1 MAYLIG
7 FDIGTESVGWAVTD
21 EQYVIPKKNG
31 KALWGVYQF
40 PEALKAEERRGFRIA
55 RRRLERREQRLA
67 QLRDI
72 FAREIAAVDPAFFQR
87 MEESRFWAED
97 KRPDGEGRP
106 LGRYTL
112 FADRDYC
119 DRDYHREFPT
129 IYHLRRALMF
139 EDRPFDVRLV
149 YLAVH
154 HILKK
159 RGHFLFGDVALE
171 DVTFASCLE
180 TLGEYLRDKY
190 GLAFALADAQAF
202 ASALTDRSLNATRKR
217 AALAAAA
224 GDVAKDKQ
232 IAAVIDLLAGRKA
245 SAAALCAM
253 EIEED
258 RKFSFKEGFDNAEAE
273 LADLL
278 GETMPLVYHV
288 KRLYDWSVLDE
299 LRAGERFLS
308 EAKVKAYE
316 RHKSD
321 LKRLRALLRPFPQAY
336 KEMFRRAK
344 EKLDN
349 YAAYSGHGAAEYR
362 CTYEKFCAYV
372 KKQLNALRGDMD
384 AAAREEADRVLGEM
398 ETGAFLPKQTTTD
411 NGVIP
416 HQLHEQ
422 ELRVILERAARYL
435 PFLSEVDESGL
446 SAGEKILAIFRFRI
460 PYYVGPLDTRSEHS
474 WAVRTHEKIY
484 PWNFDQV
491 VDRARS
497 AQRFIERMTAKC
509 SYIGEPVLPRDSLLY
524 SRFVALNMLNKLRVN
539 GHPISVETKQRIY
552 NECILQNACTRGKQ
566 LRDYLLSNGLM
577 QKGDE
582 LTGMDEQFR
591 ISMTGYQ
598 VFRAL
603 LARGDAEPMVEDIIR
618 HIVLFGEDRKLLETW
633 LTTAYGERLSTE
645 DRAYILRNRNK
656 FGDWGNLSETFL
668 RKILHTDP
676 ETGEMI
682 SIDEALWRTN
692 CNLNELLSTEYT
704 FVDALEQY
712 RAERLGAKKQ
722 TLKDILEDSYASPG
736 IRRAI
741 HQSFAIIGEIEKLM
755 GEPPKRVFVEVTRG
769 EGTKERTQSRKSRLE
784 ALYKTCKKEAAEVYE
799 QLQGYDEGP
808 LRNAKL
814 YLYFT
819 QMGKCMYSG
828 ESIDLARLA
837 VDYDIDHIYPQS
849 AVKDDSFDNRVL
861 VKRELNAAKKDRYP
875 LAEDVR
881 KAMHPFWTELKKRG
895 FISDEK
901 YRRLTRNTPFTDSE
915 RAGFIARQLVETGQA
930 AKIVA
935 GLLRRR
941 YGDDRVVYVKAGN
954 VSAFRQAQ
962 CLLPDGRQVQ
972 EGSCRGKNVKTVPDP
987 LFVKCR
993 DVNDFHHAKD
1003 AYLNIVVGNVYHT
1016 KFTRDPLRFVRSGQT
1031 YSMNRVFDY
1040 DVVRGGETA
1049 WKKGEDGTILTVRR
1063 MMRKNNILV
1072 TRFAR
1077 EATGGLFDQQIKAKG
1092 KGQTPIKSS
1101 DPRMTVEKYG
1111 GYNKRA
1117 GAYFALIEH
1126 TEKKKR
1132 VRSLEAV
1139 FIMHKQ
1145 LYERE
1150 PLRYCQEILG
1160 LEEPKILIP
1169 RIKIDALVSFDGF
1182 RMNISGRTGERI
1194 IYKNANQLVV
1204 SPEQAQYVKW
1214 ISKYLER
1221 CKAAG
1226 RDMEITAFDGIDA
1239 ERNIALYQ
1247 LLLEKLGKTPY
1258 RIKYETPLNTLEAHA
1273 RRFAELGIADQC
1285 RVLMQILN
1293 LFNTSAASA
1302 DLKLLCGKAGI
1313 GILLTSKN
1321 ISGYAGHSFL
1331 LIHQSVTGV
1340 FEKQIDLLG
1349 DEF

>member
-1 MAYLIG
+1 MAYFAG

-21 EQYVIPKKNG
+21 EQYRVLRKNG
-31 KALWGVYQF
+31 KALWGVRQF
-40 PEALKAEERRGFRIA
+40 PEAQKAEERRGFRVA

-67 QLRDI
+67 LLRDI
-72 FAREIAAVDPAFFQR
+72 FAQAVAAVDPAFFQR
-87 MEESRFWAED
+87 MEESRFLAED
-97 KRPDGEGRP
+97 KRPDGDGRP

-139 EDRPFDVRLV
+139 EDRAFDVRLV

-159 RGHFLFGDVALE
+159 RGHFLFDGVALE
-171 DVTFASCLE
+171 DVTFESCMAA
-180 TLGEYLRDKY
+180 LGDYLRDEY
-190 GLAFALADAQAF
+190 DLDMALADARAF
-202 ASALTDRSLNATRKR
+202 ASALTDRSLNVTRKR
-217 AALAAAA
+217 AALIAAA
-224 GDVAKDKQ
+224 GEVAKDRQ
-232 IAAVIDLLAGRKA
+232 IAAVIDLLAGRKV
-245 SAAALCAM
+245 SAAALCDV
-253 EIEED
+253 ELEED

-278 GETMPLVYHV
+278 GEAMPLVYHV

-299 LRAGERFLS
+299 LRDGERFLS
-308 EAKVKAYE
+308 EAKVKTYE

-321 LKRLRALLRPFPQAY
+321 LKRLQALLRPFPQAY
-336 KEMFRRAK
+336 REMFRLTK
-344 EKLDN
+344 KDLDN
-349 YAAYSGHGAAEYR
+349 YVAYSGHGADGHR
-362 CTYEKFCAYV
+362 CPYANFSGFV
-372 KKQLNALRGDMD
+372 KKRLTALRADMD
-384 AAAREEADRVLGEM
+384 AAAREEADRVLEAM
-398 ETGAFLPKQTTTD
+398 DTGAFLPKQTTTD

-422 ELRVILERAARYL
+422 ELCRILERAARYL
-435 PFLSEVDESGL
+435 PFLNETDESGL
-446 SAGEKILAIFRFRI
+446 SAREKILAVFRFRI

-484 PWNFDQV
+484 PWNFDRV

-497 AQRFIERMTAKC
+497 AQRFIERMTARC

-524 SRFVALNMLNKLRVN
+524 SRFAALNMLNKLRIN

-566 LRDYLLSNGLM
+566 LRNYLLSNGLM

-582 LTGMDEQFR
+582 LSGMDEQFR

-645 DRAYILRNRNK
+645 DRACILRNRNK
-656 FGDWGNLSETFL
+656 FSDWGNLSETFL

-704 FVDALEQY
+704 FIDALEQY
-712 RAERLGAKKQ
+712 RAERLGAKEPS
-722 TLKDILEDSYASPG
+722 LKDILEDSYASPG

-741 HQSFAIIGEIEKLM
+741 HQSIAIIGEIEKLM

-769 EGTKERTQSRKSRLE
+769 EGTKERTLSRKSRLE
-784 ALYKTCKKEAAEVYE
+784 ALYKTCKKEAPEVYE

-808 LRNAKL
+808 LRSAKL

-828 ESIDLARLA
+828 APIDLALLHT
-837 VDYDIDHIYPQS
+837 DFYDIDHIYPQS
-849 AVKDDSFDNRVL
+849 AVKDDSLDNRVL

-881 KAMHPFWTELKKRG
+881 KAMRPFWAELKKRG

-915 RAGFIARQLVETGQA
+915 RADFIARQLVETGQA

-954 VSAFRQAQ
+954 VTAFRQAQ
-962 CLLPDGRQVQ
+962 RLLPDGRQMQ
-972 EGSCRGKNVKTVPDP
+972 EGACRNMDTRQDP

-1040 DVVRGGETA
+1040 DVSRRGETA
-1049 WKKGEDGTILTVRR
+1049 WVAGEEGTILTVRR
-1063 MMRKNNILV
+1063 VMRKNNILV

-1077 EATGGLFDQQIKAKG
+1077 EAAGGLFNQQIVGKG

-1101 DPRMTVEKYG
+1101 DPRMTIKDYG
-1111 GYNKRA
+1111 GYSDIK

-1126 TEKKKR
+1126 TKGKKR

-1139 FIMHKQ
+1139 YIMHKQ

-1160 LEEPKILIP
+1160 LAEPKVLIAK
-1169 RIKIDALVSFDGF
+1169 IKIDALISFDGF
-1182 RMNISGRTGERI
+1182 RMNISGRSDSRI
-1194 IYKNANQLVV
+1194 TYKNANQLIV
-1204 SPEQAQYVKW
+1204 SPEWTQYIKQV
-1214 ISKYLER
+1214 IKYAKLCDEEKRELEVTGF
-1221 CKAAG
+1221 K
-1226 RDMEITAFDGIDA
+1226 GIDRQ
-1239 ERNIALYQ
+1239 RNIELYWALV
-1247 LLLEKLGKTPY
+1247 EKLSKSPY
-1258 RIKYETPLNTLEAHA
+1258 TVMYNRAAQKLKDYAETFCGQGF
-1273 RRFAELGIADQC
+1273 RDQC
-1285 RVLMQILN
+1285 TALKGILD
-1293 LFNTSAASA
+1293 LFSTSISNVA
-1302 DLKLLCGKAGI
+1302 LKLPDGQGCTGMLR
-1313 GILLTSKN
+1313 LSKKLEN
-1321 ISGYAGHSFL
+1321 VAGHSWL

>member
-1 MAYLIG
+1 
-7 FDIGTESVGWAVTD
+7 
-21 EQYVIPKKNG
+21 
-31 KALWGVYQF
+31 
-40 PEALKAEERRGFRIA
+40 
-55 RRRLERREQRLA
+55 
-67 QLRDI
+67 
-72 FAREIAAVDPAFFQR
+72 
-87 MEESRFWAED
+87 ME
-97 KRPDGEGRP
+97 
-106 LGRYTL
+106 L
-112 FADRDYC
+112 
-119 DRDYHREFPT
+119 
-129 IYHLRRALMF
+129 
-139 EDRPFDVRLV
+139 
-149 YLAVH
+149 
-154 HILKK
+154 
-159 RGHFLFGDVALE
+159 
-171 DVTFASCLE
+171 
-180 TLGEYLRDKY
+180 
-190 GLAFALADAQAF
+190 
-202 ASALTDRSLNATRKR
+202 
-217 AALAAAA
+217 
-224 GDVAKDKQ
+224 
-232 IAAVIDLLAGRKA
+232 
-245 SAAALCAM
+245 
-253 EIEED
+253 EED

-273 LADLL
+273 LAGLL
-278 GETMPLVYHV
+278 GEAMPLVYHV
-288 KRLYDWSVLDE
+288 KRVYDWSVLDE
-299 LRAGERFLS
+299 LRDGERFLS
-308 EAKVKAYE
+308 EAKVKTYE

-321 LKRLRALLRPFPQAY
+321 LKRLRVLLRPFPQAY

-344 EKLDN
+344 KKLDN

-362 CTYEKFCAYV
+362 CSYEKFCAYV
-372 KKQLNALRGDMD
+372 KNQLNALRGDMD

-422 ELRVILERAARYL
+422 ELRVILERAVRYL
-435 PFLSEVDESGL
+435 PFLDEADESGL
-446 SAGEKILAIFRFRI
+446 SARERILAIFRFRI

-474 WAVRTHEKIY
+474 WAVRTREKIY

-509 SYIGEPVLPRDSLLY
+509 SYIGEPVLSRDSLLY
-524 SRFVALNMLNKLRVN
+524 SRFVALNMLNKLRIN
-539 GHPISVETKQRIY
+539 GRSISVETKQRIY
-552 NECILQNACTRGKQ
+552 DECILQNACIRGKQ

-582 LTGMDEQFR
+582 LSGMDEQFR
-591 ISMTGYQ
+591 ISMTSYQ
-598 VFRAL
+598 VFRKL

-618 HIVLFGEDRKLLETW
+618 HIVLFGEDRKLLERW
-633 LTTAYGERLSTE
+633 LIDAYGERLCVE

-656 FGDWGNLSETFL
+656 FSDWGNLSETFL

-676 ETGEMI
+676 ETGERI

-741 HQSFAIIGEIEKLM
+741 HQSLAIIGEIEKLM

-769 EGTKERTQSRKSRLE
+769 EGTKERTQSRKSRPE
-784 ALYKTCKKEAAEVYE
+784 ALYKACQKEAPEIYTQLQGCDE
-799 QLQGYDEGP
+799 DPRHGGGLYKQLQGYDEGS
-808 LRNAKL
+808 LRSDKL

-828 ESIDLARLA
+828 DPIDLARLA
-837 VDYDIDHIYPQS
+837 TDYDIDHIYPQS
-849 AVKDDSFDNRVL
+849 VVKDDSLDNRVL
-861 VKRELNAAKKDRYP
+861 VRRELNAAKKDHYP
-875 LAEDVR
+875 LAENVR
-881 KAMHPFWTELKKRG
+881 ENMRPFWTGLKKCG

-962 CLLPDGRQVQ
+962 RLLPDGRQVQ
-972 EGSCRGKNVKTVPDP
+972 EGSCRNMDTRQDP

-1049 WKKGEDGTILTVRR
+1049 WKAGEDGTIFTVRR

-1077 EATGGLFDQQIKAKG
+1077 EATGGLFDQ
-1092 KGQTPIKSS
+1092 
-1101 DPRMTVEKYG
+1101 
-1111 GYNKRA
+1111 
-1117 GAYFALIEH
+1117 
-1126 TEKKKR
+1126 
-1132 VRSLEAV
+1132 
-1139 FIMHKQ
+1139 
-1145 LYERE
+1145 
-1150 PLRYCQEILG
+1150 
-1160 LEEPKILIP
+1160 
-1169 RIKIDALVSFDGF
+1169 
-1182 RMNISGRTGERI
+1182 
-1194 IYKNANQLVV
+1194 
-1204 SPEQAQYVKW
+1204 
-1214 ISKYLER
+1214 
-1221 CKAAG
+1221 
-1226 RDMEITAFDGIDA
+1226 
-1239 ERNIALYQ
+1239 
-1247 LLLEKLGKTPY
+1247 
-1258 RIKYETPLNTLEAHA
+1258 
-1273 RRFAELGIADQC
+1273 
-1285 RVLMQILN
+1285 
-1293 LFNTSAASA
+1293 
-1302 DLKLLCGKAGI
+1302 
-1313 GILLTSKN
+1313 
-1321 ISGYAGHSFL
+1321 
-1331 LIHQSVTGV
+1331 
-1340 FEKQIDLLG
+1340 
-1349 DEF
+1349 

>member
-1 MAYLIG
+1 MAYFAG

-21 EQYVIPKKNG
+21 EQYRVLRKNG
-31 KALWGVYQF
+31 KALWGVRQF
-40 PEALKAEERRGFRIA
+40 PEARKAEERRGFRVA

-67 QLRDI
+67 LLRDI
-72 FAREIAAVDPAFFQR
+72 FAKEIAAVDPAFFQR

-139 EDRPFDVRLV
+139 EDRAFDVRLV

-159 RGHFLFGDVALE
+159 RGHFLFDGVALE
-171 DVTFASCLE
+171 DVTFESCMAA
-180 TLGEYLRDKY
+180 LGDYLRDEY
-190 GLAFALADAQAF
+190 DLDMALADARAF
-202 ASALTDRSLNATRKR
+202 ARALTDRSLNVTRKR
-217 AALAAAA
+217 AALIAAA
-224 GDVAKDKQ
+224 GDVAKDRQ

-245 SAAALCAM
+245 SAAALCGV
-253 EIEED
+253 ELEED
-258 RKFSFKEGFDNAEAE
+258 RKFSFKEGFDNTEAE

-278 GETMPLVYHV
+278 GEAMPLVYHV

-299 LRAGERFLS
+299 LRAGESFLS
-308 EAKVKAYE
+308 EAKVKTYE

-321 LKRLRALLRPFPQAY
+321 LKRLQALLRPFPQAY
-336 KEMFRRAK
+336 REMFRLTK
-344 EKLDN
+344 KDLDN
-349 YAAYSGHGAAEYR
+349 YVAYSGHGADGHR
-362 CTYEKFCAYV
+362 CPYANFSGFV
-372 KKQLNALRGDMD
+372 KKRLTALRADMD
-384 AAAREEADRVLGEM
+384 AAAREEADRVLEAM
-398 ETGAFLPKQTTTD
+398 DTGAFLPKQTTTD

-422 ELRVILERAARYL
+422 ELCRILERAARYL
-435 PFLSEVDESGL
+435 PFLNEVDESGL
-446 SAGEKILAIFRFRI
+446 SAREKILAVFRFRI

-484 PWNFDQV
+484 PWNFDKV
-491 VDRARS
+491 VDRAQS
-497 AQRFIERMTAKC
+497 AQRFIERIAARC

-524 SRFVALNMLNKLRVN
+524 SRFVALNMLNKLRIN

-552 NECILQNACTRGKQ
+552 NGCILQNACTRGKQ
-566 LRDYLLSNGLM
+566 LRNYLLSNGLM

-582 LTGMDEQFR
+582 LSGMDEQFR
-591 ISMTGYQ
+591 ISMIGYQ
-598 VFRAL
+598 VFREL

-633 LTTAYGERLSTE
+633 LTTAYGERLSAE
-645 DRAYILRNRNK
+645 DRACILRNRNK
-656 FGDWGNLSETFL
+656 FSDWGNLSETFL

-741 HQSFAIIGEIEKLM
+741 HQSIAIIGEIEKLM

-784 ALYKTCKKEAAEVYE
+784 ALYKTCKKEAAEVYG

-808 LRNAKL
+808 LRSAKL

-849 AVKDDSFDNRVL
+849 AVKDDSLDNRVL

-881 KAMHPFWTELKKRG
+881 KAMRPFWTELKKRG

-915 RAGFIARQLVETGQA
+915 RADFIARQLVETGQA

-962 CLLPDGRQVQ
+962 RLLPDGRQMQ
-972 EGSCRGKNVKTVPDP
+972 EGACRNMDTRQDP

-1040 DVVRGGETA
+1040 DVSRRGETA
-1049 WKKGEDGTILTVRR
+1049 WVAGEEGTILTVRR
-1063 MMRKNNILV
+1063 VMRKNNILV

-1077 EATGGLFDQQIKAKG
+1077 EAAGGLFNQQIVGKG

-1101 DPRMTVEKYG
+1101 DPRMTIKDYG
-1111 GYNKRA
+1111 GYSDIK

-1126 TEKKKR
+1126 TKGKKR

-1139 FIMHKQ
+1139 YIMHKQ
-1145 LYERE
+1145 LYESE

-1160 LEEPKILIP
+1160 LEEPKVLIA
-1169 RIKIDALVSFDGF
+1169 RIKVDALISFDGF
-1182 RMNISGRTGERI
+1182 RMNISGRSDSRI
-1194 IYKNANQLVV
+1194 TYKNANQLIV
-1204 SPEQAQYVKW
+1204 SPEWTQYIKQV
-1214 ISKYLER
+1214 IKYAKLCDEEKRELEVTGF
-1221 CKAAG
+1221 K
-1226 RDMEITAFDGIDA
+1226 GIDRQ
-1239 ERNIALYQ
+1239 RNIELYWALV
-1247 LLLEKLGKTPY
+1247 EKLSKSPY
-1258 RIKYETPLNTLEAHA
+1258 TVMYNRAAQKLKDYAETFCEQGF
-1273 RRFAELGIADQC
+1273 RDQC
-1285 RVLMQILN
+1285 TALKGILD
-1293 LFNTSAASA
+1293 LFSTSISNVA
-1302 DLKLLCGKAGI
+1302 LKLPDGQGCTGMLR
-1313 GILLTSKN
+1313 LSKKLEN
-1321 ISGYAGHSFL
+1321 VAGHSWL

-1340 FEKQIDLLG
+1340 FEKQVDLLG
-1349 DEF
+1349 DGF

>member
-1 MAYLIG
+1 MAYFAG

-21 EQYVIPKKNG
+21 EQYRVLRKNG
-31 KALWGVYQF
+31 KALWGVRQF
-40 PEALKAEERRGFRIA
+40 PEAQKAEERRGFRVA

-67 QLRDI
+67 LLRDI
-72 FAREIAAVDPAFFQR
+72 FAKEIAAVDPAFFQR

-139 EDRPFDVRLV
+139 EDRAFDVRLV

-159 RGHFLFGDVALE
+159 RGHFLFDGVALE
-171 DVTFASCLE
+171 DVTFESCMAA
-180 TLGEYLRDKY
+180 LGDYLRDEY
-190 GLAFALADAQAF
+190 DLDMALADARAF
-202 ASALTDRSLNATRKR
+202 ARALTDRSLNVTRKR
-217 AALAAAA
+217 AALIAAA
-224 GDVAKDKQ
+224 GDVAKDRQ

-245 SAAALCAM
+245 SAAALCGV
-253 EIEED
+253 ELEED
-258 RKFSFKEGFDNAEAE
+258 RKFSFKEGFDNTEAE

-278 GETMPLVYHV
+278 GEAMPLVYHV

-299 LRAGERFLS
+299 LRDGERFLS
-308 EAKVKAYE
+308 EAKVKTYE

-321 LKRLRALLRPFPQAY
+321 LKRLQALLRPFPQAY
-336 KEMFRRAK
+336 KEMFRLTRK
-344 EKLDN
+344 DLDN
-349 YAAYSGHGAAEYR
+349 YVAYSGHGADGHR
-362 CTYEKFCAYV
+362 CTYANFSGFV
-372 KKQLNALRGDMD
+372 KKRLTALRADMD
-384 AAAREEADRVLGEM
+384 AAAREEAGRVLEAM
-398 ETGAFLPKQTTTD
+398 DTGAFLPKQTTTD

-422 ELRVILERAARYL
+422 ELCRILERAARYL
-435 PFLSEVDESGL
+435 PFLNETDESGL
-446 SAGEKILAIFRFRI
+446 SARERILAIFRFRI

-474 WAVRTHEKIY
+474 WAVRTREKIY

-509 SYIGEPVLPRDSLLY
+509 SYIGEPVLSRDSLLY
-524 SRFVALNMLNKLRVN
+524 SRFVALNMLNKLRIN
-539 GHPISVETKQRIY
+539 GRSISVETKQRIY
-552 NECILQNACTRGKQ
+552 DECILQNACIRGKQ

-582 LTGMDEQFR
+582 LSGMDEQFR
-591 ISMTGYQ
+591 ISMTSYQ
-598 VFRAL
+598 VFRKL

-618 HIVLFGEDRKLLETW
+618 HIVLFGEDRKLLERW
-633 LTTAYGERLSTE
+633 LIDAYGERLCVE

-656 FGDWGNLSETFL
+656 FSDWGNLSETFL

-676 ETGEMI
+676 ETGERI

-741 HQSFAIIGEIEKLM
+741 HQSLAIIGEIEKLM

-784 ALYKTCKKEAAEVYE
+784 ALYKACQKEAPEIYTQLQGCDE
-799 QLQGYDEGP
+799 DPRHGGGLYKQLQGYDEGS
-808 LRNAKL
+808 LRSDKL

-828 ESIDLARLA
+828 DPIDLARLA
-837 VDYDIDHIYPQS
+837 TDYDIDHIYPQS
-849 AVKDDSFDNRVL
+849 VVKDDSLDNRVL
-861 VKRELNAAKKDRYP
+861 VRRELNAAKKDHYP
-875 LAEDVR
+875 LAENVR
-881 KAMHPFWTELKKRG
+881 ENMRPFWTGLKKCG

-962 CLLPDGRQVQ
+962 RLLPDGRQVQ
-972 EGSCRGKNVKTVPDP
+972 EGSCRNMDTRPDP

-1016 KFTRDPLRFVRSGQT
+1016 KFTRDPLRFVRSGQA

-1049 WKKGEDGTILTVRR
+1049 WKAGEDGTIFTVRR

-1077 EATGGLFDQQIKAKG
+1077 EATGGLFDQ
-1092 KGQTPIKSS
+1092 
-1101 DPRMTVEKYG
+1101 
-1111 GYNKRA
+1111 
-1117 GAYFALIEH
+1117 
-1126 TEKKKR
+1126 
-1132 VRSLEAV
+1132 
-1139 FIMHKQ
+1139 
-1145 LYERE
+1145 
-1150 PLRYCQEILG
+1150 
-1160 LEEPKILIP
+1160 
-1169 RIKIDALVSFDGF
+1169 
-1182 RMNISGRTGERI
+1182 
-1194 IYKNANQLVV
+1194 
-1204 SPEQAQYVKW
+1204 
-1214 ISKYLER
+1214 
-1221 CKAAG
+1221 
-1226 RDMEITAFDGIDA
+1226 
-1239 ERNIALYQ
+1239 
-1247 LLLEKLGKTPY
+1247 
-1258 RIKYETPLNTLEAHA
+1258 
-1273 RRFAELGIADQC
+1273 
-1285 RVLMQILN
+1285 
-1293 LFNTSAASA
+1293 
-1302 DLKLLCGKAGI
+1302 
-1313 GILLTSKN
+1313 
-1321 ISGYAGHSFL
+1321 
-1331 LIHQSVTGV
+1331 
-1340 FEKQIDLLG
+1340 
-1349 DEF
+1349 

>member
-1 MAYLIG
+1 MAYFAG

-21 EQYVIPKKNG
+21 EQYRVLRKNG
-31 KALWGVYQF
+31 KALWGVRQF
-40 PEALKAEERRGFRIA
+40 PEAQKAEERRGFRVA

-67 QLRDI
+67 LLRDI
-72 FAREIAAVDPAFFQR
+72 FAKEIAAVDPAFFQR

-139 EDRPFDVRLV
+139 EDRAFDVRLV

-171 DVTFASCLE
+171 DVTFESCMAA
-180 TLGEYLRDKY
+180 LGDYLRDEY
-190 GLAFALADAQAF
+190 DLDMALADARAF
-202 ASALTDRSLNATRKR
+202 ARALTDRSLNVTRKR
-217 AALAAAA
+217 AALIAAA
-224 GDVAKDKQ
+224 GDIAKDRQ

-245 SAAALCAM
+245 SAAALCGV
-253 EIEED
+253 ELEED

-278 GETMPLVYHV
+278 GEAMPLVYHV

-308 EAKVKAYE
+308 EAKVKTYE

-321 LKRLRALLRPFPQAY
+321 LKRLQALLRPFPQAY
-336 KEMFRRAK
+336 REMFRLTK
-344 EKLDN
+344 KDLDN
-349 YAAYSGHGAAEYR
+349 YVAYSGHGADGHR
-362 CTYEKFCAYV
+362 CPYANFSGFV
-372 KKQLNALRGDMD
+372 KKRLTALRADMD

-422 ELRVILERAARYL
+422 ELCVILERAARYL
-435 PFLSEVDESGL
+435 PFLNEVDESGL
-446 SAGEKILAIFRFRI
+446 SARERILAIFRFRI

-484 PWNFDQV
+484 PWNFDRV

-497 AQRFIERMTAKC
+497 AQRFIERMTARC

-524 SRFVALNMLNKLRVN
+524 SRFAALNMLNKLRIN

-552 NECILQNACTRGKQ
+552 NECILQNACTRGRQ
-566 LRDYLLSNGLM
+566 LRNYLLSNGLM

-582 LTGMDEQFR
+582 LSGMDEQFR

-598 VFRAL
+598 VFREL
-603 LARGDAEPMVEDIIR
+603 LARGDAEPMVEDVIR
-618 HIVLFGEDRKLLETW
+618 HIVLFGEDRKLLEQW
-633 LTTAYGERLSTE
+633 LTTAYGERLSAE
-645 DRAYILRNRNK
+645 DRACILRNRNK
-656 FGDWGNLSETFL
+656 FSDWGNLSETFL

-704 FVDALEQY
+704 FIDALEQY
-712 RAERLGAKKQ
+712 RAEQLGAKEPS
-722 TLKDILEDSYASPG
+722 LKDILEDSYASPG

-741 HQSFAIIGEIEKLM
+741 HQSIAIIGEIEKLM

-769 EGTKERTQSRKSRLE
+769 EGAKERTQSRKNRLE

-828 ESIDLARLA
+828 APIDLALLHT
-837 VDYDIDHIYPQS
+837 DFYDIDHIYPQS
-849 AVKDDSFDNRVL
+849 AVKDDSLDNRVL

-881 KAMHPFWTELKKRG
+881 KAMRPFWTELKKRG

-915 RAGFIARQLVETGQA
+915 RADFIARQLVETGQA

-962 CLLPDGRQVQ
+962 RLLPDGRQMQ
-972 EGSCRGKNVKTVPDP
+972 EGVCRNMDTRQDP

-1040 DVVRGGETA
+1040 DVSRRGETA
-1049 WKKGEDGTILTVRR
+1049 WVAGEEGTILTVRR
-1063 MMRKNNILV
+1063 VMRKNNILV

-1077 EATGGLFDQQIKAKG
+1077 EAAGGLFNQQIVGKG

-1101 DPRMTVEKYG
+1101 DPRMTIKDYG
-1111 GYNKRA
+1111 GYSDIK

-1126 TEKKKR
+1126 TKGKKR

-1139 FIMHKQ
+1139 YIMHKQ
-1145 LYERE
+1145 LYESE

-1160 LEEPKILIP
+1160 LEEPKVLIA
-1169 RIKIDALVSFDGF
+1169 RIKVDALISFDGF
-1182 RMNISGRTGERI
+1182 RMNISGRSDSRI
-1194 IYKNANQLVV
+1194 TYKNANQLIV
-1204 SPEQAQYVKW
+1204 SPEWTQYIKQV
-1214 ISKYLER
+1214 IKYAKLCDEEKRELEVTGF
-1221 CKAAG
+1221 K
-1226 RDMEITAFDGIDA
+1226 GIDRQ
-1239 ERNIALYQ
+1239 RNIELYWALV
-1247 LLLEKLGKTPY
+1247 EKLSKSPY
-1258 RIKYETPLNTLEAHA
+1258 TVMYNRAAQKLKDYAETFCGQGF
-1273 RRFAELGIADQC
+1273 RDQC
-1285 RVLMQILN
+1285 TALKGILD
-1293 LFNTSAASA
+1293 LFSTSISNVA
-1302 DLKLLCGKAGI
+1302 LKLPDGQGCTGMLR
-1313 GILLTSKN
+1313 LSKKLEN
-1321 ISGYAGHSFL
+1321 VAGHSWL

>member
-1 MAYLIG
+1 MAYFAG

-21 EQYVIPKKNG
+21 EQYRVLRKNG
-31 KALWGVYQF
+31 KALWGVRQF
-40 PEALKAEERRGFRIA
+40 PEAQKAEERRGFRVA

-67 QLRDI
+67 LLRDI
-72 FAREIAAVDPAFFQR
+72 FAQAVAAVDPAFFQR
-87 MEESRFWAED
+87 MEESRFLAED
-97 KRPDGEGRP
+97 KRPDGNGRP

-139 EDRPFDVRLV
+139 EDRAFDVRLV

-171 DVTFASCLE
+171 DVTFESCLAE
-180 TLGEYLRDKY
+180 LGDCLRDNY
-190 GLAFALADAQAF
+190 DIAFALADAQAF
-202 ASALTDRSLNATRKR
+202 ASALTDRSLNVTRKR
-217 AALAAAA
+217 AALIAAA
-224 GDVAKDKQ
+224 GEVAKDRQ

-245 SAAALCAM
+245 SAAALCGV
-253 EIEED
+253 ELEED

-278 GETMPLVYHV
+278 GEAMPLVYHV

-308 EAKVKAYE
+308 EAKVKTYE

-321 LKRLRALLRPFPQAY
+321 LKRLQALLRPFPQAY
-336 KEMFRRAK
+336 REMFRLTK
-344 EKLDN
+344 KDLDN
-349 YAAYSGHGAAEYR
+349 YVAYSGHGADGHR
-362 CTYEKFCAYV
+362 CPYANFSGFV
-372 KKQLNALRGDMD
+372 KKRLTALRADMD
-384 AAAREEADRVLGEM
+384 AAAREEADRVLEAM
-398 ETGAFLPKQTTTD
+398 DTGAFLPKQTTTD

-422 ELRVILERAARYL
+422 ELCVILERAARYL
-435 PFLSEVDESGL
+435 PFLNEVDESGL
-446 SAGEKILAIFRFRI
+446 SARERILAIFRFRI

-484 PWNFDQV
+484 PWNFDRV

-497 AQRFIERMTAKC
+497 AQRFIERMTARC

-524 SRFVALNMLNKLRVN
+524 SRFAALNMLNKLRVN

-552 NECILQNACTRGKQ
+552 NECILQNACTRGRQ
-566 LRDYLLSNGLM
+566 LRNYLLSNGLM
-577 QKGDE
+577 QNGDE
-582 LTGMDEQFR
+582 LSGMDEQFR

-598 VFRAL
+598 VFRAI
-603 LARGDAEPMVEDIIR
+603 LARGDAELMVEDIIR
-618 HIVLFGEDRKLLETW
+618 HIVLFGEDRKLLEQW
-633 LTTAYGERLSTE
+633 LTDAYGERLSTE
-645 DRAYILRNRNK
+645 DRACILRNRNK
-656 FGDWGNLSETFL
+656 FSDWGNLSETFL

-704 FVDALEQY
+704 FIDALEQY
-712 RAERLGAKKQ
+712 RAEQLGAKEPS
-722 TLKDILEDSYASPG
+722 LKAILEDSYASPG

-741 HQSFAIIGEIEKLM
+741 HQSIAIIGEIEKLM

-769 EGTKERTQSRKSRLE
+769 EGAKERTQSRKNRLE
-784 ALYKTCKKEAAEVYE
+784 ALYKTCKKEAPEVYE

-808 LRNAKL
+808 LRSAKL

-849 AVKDDSFDNRVL
+849 AVKDDSLDNRVL

-881 KAMHPFWTELKKRG
+881 KAMRPFWAELKKRG

-962 CLLPDGRQVQ
+962 RLLPDGRQMQ
-972 EGSCRGKNVKTVPDP
+972 EGACRNMDTRQDP

-1040 DVVRGGETA
+1040 DVSRRGETA
-1049 WKKGEDGTILTVRR
+1049 WVAGEEGTILTVRR
-1063 MMRKNNILV
+1063 VMRKNNILV

-1077 EATGGLFDQQIKAKG
+1077 EAAGGLFDQQIRAKG
-1092 KGQTPIKSS
+1092 EGQTPIKSS

-1139 FIMHKQ
+1139 YIMHKQ
-1145 LYERE
+1145 LYESE

-1160 LEEPKILIP
+1160 LEESKVLIA
-1169 RIKIDALVSFDGF
+1169 RIKVDALISFDGF
-1182 RMNISGRTGERI
+1182 RMNISGRSDSRI
-1194 IYKNANQLVV
+1194 TYKNANQLIV
-1204 SPEQAQYVKW
+1204 SPEWTQYIKQV
-1214 ISKYLER
+1214 IKYAKLCDEEKRELEVTGF
-1221 CKAAG
+1221 K
-1226 RDMEITAFDGIDA
+1226 GIDRQ
-1239 ERNIALYQ
+1239 RNIELYWALV
-1247 LLLEKLGKTPY
+1247 EKLSKSPY
-1258 RIKYETPLNTLEAHA
+1258 TVMYNRAAQKLKDYAETFCGQGF
-1273 RRFAELGIADQC
+1273 RDQC
-1285 RVLMQILN
+1285 TALKGILD
-1293 LFNTSAASA
+1293 LFSTSISNVA
-1302 DLKLLCGKAGI
+1302 LKLPDGQGCTGMLR
-1313 GILLTSKN
+1313 LSKKLEN
-1321 ISGYAGHSFL
+1321 VAGHSWL

>member
-1 MAYLIG
+1 MAYFAG

-21 EQYVIPKKNG
+21 EQYRVLRKNG
-31 KALWGVYQF
+31 KALWGVRQF
-40 PEALKAEERRGFRIA
+40 PEAQKAEERRGFRVA

-67 QLRDI
+67 LLRDI
-72 FAREIAAVDPAFFQR
+72 FAKEIAAVDPAFFQR

-139 EDRPFDVRLV
+139 EDRAFDVRLV

-171 DVTFASCLE
+171 DVTFESCMAA
-180 TLGEYLRDKY
+180 LGDYLRDEY
-190 GLAFALADAQAF
+190 DLDMALADARAF
-202 ASALTDRSLNATRKR
+202 ARALTDRSLNVTRKR
-217 AALAAAA
+217 AALIAAA
-224 GDVAKDKQ
+224 GDVAKDRQ

-245 SAAALCAM
+245 SAAALCGV
-253 EIEED
+253 ELEED

-278 GETMPLVYHV
+278 GEAMPLVYHV

-362 CTYEKFCAYV
+362 CSYEKFCACV

-422 ELRVILERAARYL
+422 ELCVILERAARYL

-446 SAGEKILAIFRFRI
+446 SAREKILAIFRFRI

-484 PWNFDQV
+484 PWNFDRV

-497 AQRFIERMTAKC
+497 AQRFIERMTARC

-524 SRFVALNMLNKLRVN
+524 SRFAALNMLNKLRIN

-552 NECILQNACTRGKQ
+552 NECILQNACTRGRQ
-566 LRDYLLSNGLM
+566 LRNYLLSNGLM

-582 LTGMDEQFR
+582 LSGMDEQFR

-598 VFRAL
+598 VFREL
-603 LARGDAEPMVEDIIR
+603 LARGDAEPMVEEVIR

-633 LTTAYGERLSTE
+633 LTTAYGEWLSAE
-645 DRAYILRNRNK
+645 DRACILRNRNK
-656 FGDWGNLSETFL
+656 FSDWGNLSETFL

-704 FVDALEQY
+704 FIDALEQY
-712 RAERLGAKKQ
+712 RAEQLGAKEPS
-722 TLKDILEDSYASPG
+722 LKDILEDSYASPG

-741 HQSFAIIGEIEKLM
+741 HQSIAIIGEIEKLM

-769 EGTKERTQSRKSRLE
+769 EGAKERTQSRKNRLE
-784 ALYKTCKKEAAEVYE
+784 ALYKTCKKEAAEVYG

-808 LRNAKL
+808 LRSAKL

-849 AVKDDSFDNRVL
+849 AVKDDSLDNRVL

-881 KAMHPFWTELKKRG
+881 KAMRPFWTELKKRG

-962 CLLPDGRQVQ
+962 RLLPDGRQMQ
-972 EGSCRGKNVKTVPDP
+972 EGACRNMDTRQDP

-1031 YSMNRVFDY
+1031 YSMNCVFDY
-1040 DVVRGGETA
+1040 DVSRRGETA
-1049 WKKGEDGTILTVRR
+1049 WVAGEEGTILTVRR
-1063 MMRKNNILV
+1063 VMRKNNILV

-1077 EATGGLFDQQIKAKG
+1077 EAAGGLFNQQIVGKG

-1101 DPRMTVEKYG
+1101 DPRMTIKDYG
-1111 GYNKRA
+1111 GYSDIK

-1126 TEKKKR
+1126 TKGKKR

-1139 FIMHKQ
+1139 YIMHKQ
-1145 LYERE
+1145 LYESE

-1160 LEEPKILIP
+1160 LEEPKVLIA
-1169 RIKIDALVSFDGF
+1169 RIKVDALISFDGF
-1182 RMNISGRTGERI
+1182 RMNISGRSDSRI
-1194 IYKNANQLVV
+1194 TYKNANQLIV
-1204 SPEQAQYVKW
+1204 SPEWTQYIKQV
-1214 ISKYLER
+1214 IKYAKLCDEEKRELEVTGF
-1221 CKAAG
+1221 K
-1226 RDMEITAFDGIDA
+1226 GID
-1239 ERNIALYQ
+1239 RQHNIELYWS
-1247 LLLEKLGKTPY
+1247 LVEKLSKSPY
-1258 RIKYETPLNTLEAHA
+1258 TVMYNRAAQKLKDYAETFCGQGF
-1273 RRFAELGIADQC
+1273 RDQC
-1285 RVLMQILN
+1285 TALKGILD
-1293 LFNTSAASA
+1293 LFSTSISNVA
-1302 DLKLLCGKAGI
+1302 LKLPDGQGCTGMLR
-1313 GILLTSKN
+1313 LSKKLEN
-1321 ISGYAGHSFL
+1321 VAGHSWL

>member
-1 MAYLIG
+1 MAYFAG

-21 EQYVIPKKNG
+21 EQYRVLRKNG
-31 KALWGVYQF
+31 KALWGVRQF
-40 PEALKAEERRGFRIA
+40 PEAQKAEERRGFRVA

-67 QLRDI
+67 LLRDI
-72 FAREIAAVDPAFFQR
+72 FAKEIAAVDPAFFQR

-139 EDRPFDVRLV
+139 EDRAFDVRLV

-159 RGHFLFGDVALE
+159 RGHFLFDGVALE
-171 DVTFASCLE
+171 DVTFESCMAA
-180 TLGEYLRDKY
+180 LGDYLRDEY
-190 GLAFALADAQAF
+190 DLDMALADARAF
-202 ASALTDRSLNATRKR
+202 ARALTDRSLNVTRKR
-217 AALAAAA
+217 AALIAAA
-224 GDVAKDKQ
+224 GEVAKDRQ

-245 SAAALCAM
+245 SAAALCAV
-253 EIEED
+253 ELEED

-273 LADLL
+273 LVGLL
-278 GETMPLVYHV
+278 GEAMPLVYHV

-308 EAKVKAYE
+308 EAKVKTYE

-321 LKRLRALLRPFPQAY
+321 LKRLQALLRPFPQAY
-336 KEMFRRAK
+336 REMFRLTK
-344 EKLDN
+344 KDLDN
-349 YAAYSGHGAAEYR
+349 YVAYSGHGADGHR
-362 CTYEKFCAYV
+362 CAYGNFSSFV
-372 KKQLNALRGDMD
+372 RKRLNALRADMD
-384 AAAREEADRVLGEM
+384 AAARGEADRVLEAM
-398 ETGAFLPKQTTTD
+398 DTGAFLPKQTTTD

-422 ELRVILERAARYL
+422 ELCRILERAARYL
-435 PFLSEVDESGL
+435 PFLNETDESGL
-446 SAGEKILAIFRFRI
+446 SARERILAIFRFRI

-484 PWNFDQV
+484 PWNFDRV

-497 AQRFIERMTAKC
+497 AQRFIERMTARC

-524 SRFVALNMLNKLRVN
+524 SRFVALNMLNKLRIN

-552 NECILQNACTRGKQ
+552 NGCILQNACTRGKQ
-566 LRDYLLSNGLM
+566 LRNYLLSNGLM

-582 LTGMDEQFR
+582 LSGMDEQFR

-598 VFRAL
+598 VFREL
-603 LARGDAEPMVEDIIR
+603 LARGDAEPMVEDVIR

-633 LTTAYGERLSTE
+633 LTTAYGERLSAE
-645 DRAYILRNRNK
+645 DRACILRNRNK
-656 FGDWGNLSETFL
+656 FSDWGNLSETFL

-704 FVDALEQY
+704 FIDALEQY
-712 RAERLGAKKQ
+712 RAERLGAKEPS
-722 TLKDILEDSYASPG
+722 LKDILEDSYASPG

-741 HQSFAIIGEIEKLM
+741 HQSIAITGEIEKLM

-769 EGTKERTQSRKSRLE
+769 EGAKERTQSRKSRLE
-784 ALYKTCKKEAAEVYE
+784 ALYKTCKKEAPEVYE

-808 LRNAKL
+808 LRSAKL

-881 KAMHPFWTELKKRG
+881 KAMRPFWTELKKRG

-915 RAGFIARQLVETGQA
+915 RADFIARQLVETGQA

-962 CLLPDGRQVQ
+962 RLLPDGRQMQ
-972 EGSCRGKNVKTVPDP
+972 EGACRNMDTQQDP

-1040 DVVRGGETA
+1040 DVSRRGETA
-1049 WKKGEDGTILTVRR
+1049 WVAGEEGTILTVRR
-1063 MMRKNNILV
+1063 VMRKNNILV

-1077 EATGGLFDQQIKAKG
+1077 EAAGGLFNQQIVGKG

-1101 DPRMTVEKYG
+1101 DPRMTIKDYG
-1111 GYNKRA
+1111 GYSDIK

-1126 TEKKKR
+1126 TKGKKR

-1139 FIMHKQ
+1139 YIMHKQ
-1145 LYERE
+1145 LYESE

-1160 LEEPKILIP
+1160 LEEPK
-1169 RIKIDALVSFDGF
+1169 V
-1182 RMNISGRTGERI
+1182 
-1194 IYKNANQLVV
+1194 
-1204 SPEQAQYVKW
+1204 
-1214 ISKYLER
+1214 
-1221 CKAAG
+1221 
-1226 RDMEITAFDGIDA
+1226 
-1239 ERNIALYQ
+1239 
-1247 LLLEKLGKTPY
+1247 
-1258 RIKYETPLNTLEAHA
+1258 
-1273 RRFAELGIADQC
+1273 
-1285 RVLMQILN
+1285 
-1293 LFNTSAASA
+1293 
-1302 DLKLLCGKAGI
+1302 
-1313 GILLTSKN
+1313 
-1321 ISGYAGHSFL
+1321 
-1331 LIHQSVTGV
+1331 
-1340 FEKQIDLLG
+1340 
-1349 DEF
+1349 

>member
-1 MAYLIG
+1 MAYYVG
-7 FDIGTESVGWAVTD
+7 FDIGTKSVGWAVTD
-21 EQYVIPKKNG
+21 EGYSILKKNG
-31 KALWGVYQF
+31 KALWGARQF
-40 PEALKAEERRGFRIA
+40 PEAQKAVERRGFRIA
-55 RRRLERREQRLA
+55 RRRLERREQRLT

-72 FAREIAAVDPAFFQR
+72 FAKAVAAVDPAFFQR
-87 MEESRFWAED
+87 MEESRFWADD

-112 FADRDYC
+112 FADSDYC
-119 DRDYHREFPT
+119 DRDYHHEFPT

-159 RGHFLFGDVALE
+159 RGHFLFDGVTLE
-171 DVTFASCLE
+171 DVTFESCMAA
-180 TLGEYLRDKY
+180 LGDYLRDEHS
-190 GLAFALADAQAF
+190 LAFALADAQAF
-202 ASALTDRSLNATRKR
+202 AGALTDRSLNASRKR
-217 AALAAAA
+217 AALIAAA
-224 GDVAKDKQ
+224 GDIAKDRQ

-245 SAAALCAM
+245 SAAALCAV
-253 EIEED
+253 ELEED

-273 LADLL
+273 LAGLL
-278 GETMPLVYHV
+278 GEAMPLVYHV
-288 KRLYDWSVLDE
+288 KRVYDWSVLDE
-299 LRAGERFLS
+299 LRDGERFLS
-308 EAKVKAYE
+308 EAKVKTYE

-321 LKRLRALLRPFPQAY
+321 LKRLRVLLRPFPQAY

-344 EKLDN
+344 KKLDN

-362 CTYEKFCAYV
+362 CSYEKFCAYV
-372 KKQLNALRGDMD
+372 KNQLNALRGDMD

-422 ELRVILERAARYL
+422 ELRVILERAVRYL
-435 PFLSEVDESGL
+435 PFLDEADESGL
-446 SAGEKILAIFRFRI
+446 SARERILAIFRFRI

-474 WAVRTHEKIY
+474 WAVRTREKIY

-509 SYIGEPVLPRDSLLY
+509 SYIGEPVLSRDSLLY
-524 SRFVALNMLNKLRVN
+524 SRFVALNMLNKLRIN
-539 GHPISVETKQRIY
+539 GRSISVETKQRIY
-552 NECILQNACTRGKQ
+552 DECILQNACIRGKQ

-582 LTGMDEQFR
+582 LSGMDEQFR
-591 ISMTGYQ
+591 ISMTSYQ
-598 VFRAL
+598 VFRKL

-618 HIVLFGEDRKLLETW
+618 HIVLFGEDRKLLERW
-633 LTTAYGERLSTE
+633 LIDAYGERLCVE

-656 FGDWGNLSETFL
+656 FSDWGNLSETFL

-741 HQSFAIIGEIEKLM
+741 HQSLAIIGEIEKLM

-784 ALYKTCKKEAAEVYE
+784 ALYKACQKEAPEIYTQLQGCDE
-799 QLQGYDEGP
+799 DPRHGGGLYKQLQGYDEGS
-808 LRNAKL
+808 LRSDKL

-828 ESIDLARLA
+828 DPIDLARLA
-837 VDYDIDHIYPQS
+837 TDYDIDHIYPQS
-849 AVKDDSFDNRVL
+849 VVKDDSLDNRVL
-861 VKRELNAAKKDRYP
+861 VRRELNAAKKDHYP
-875 LAEDVR
+875 LAENVR
-881 KAMHPFWTELKKRG
+881 ENMRPFWTGLKKCG

-962 CLLPDGRQVQ
+962 RLLPDGRQVQ
-972 EGSCRGKNVKTVPDP
+972 EGSCRNMDTRPDP

-1049 WKKGEDGTILTVRR
+1049 WKAGEDGTIFTVRR

-1077 EATGGLFDQQIKAKG
+1077 EATGGLFDQ
-1092 KGQTPIKSS
+1092 
-1101 DPRMTVEKYG
+1101 
-1111 GYNKRA
+1111 
-1117 GAYFALIEH
+1117 
-1126 TEKKKR
+1126 
-1132 VRSLEAV
+1132 
-1139 FIMHKQ
+1139 
-1145 LYERE
+1145 
-1150 PLRYCQEILG
+1150 
-1160 LEEPKILIP
+1160 
-1169 RIKIDALVSFDGF
+1169 
-1182 RMNISGRTGERI
+1182 
-1194 IYKNANQLVV
+1194 
-1204 SPEQAQYVKW
+1204 
-1214 ISKYLER
+1214 
-1221 CKAAG
+1221 
-1226 RDMEITAFDGIDA
+1226 
-1239 ERNIALYQ
+1239 
-1247 LLLEKLGKTPY
+1247 
-1258 RIKYETPLNTLEAHA
+1258 
-1273 RRFAELGIADQC
+1273 
-1285 RVLMQILN
+1285 
-1293 LFNTSAASA
+1293 
-1302 DLKLLCGKAGI
+1302 
-1313 GILLTSKN
+1313 
-1321 ISGYAGHSFL
+1321 
-1331 LIHQSVTGV
+1331 
-1340 FEKQIDLLG
+1340 
-1349 DEF
+1349 